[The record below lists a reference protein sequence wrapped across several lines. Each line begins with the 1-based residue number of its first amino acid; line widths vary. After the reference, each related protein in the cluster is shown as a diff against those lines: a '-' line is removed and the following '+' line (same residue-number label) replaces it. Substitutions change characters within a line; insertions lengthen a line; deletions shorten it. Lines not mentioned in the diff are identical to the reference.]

1 MKRLAWL
8 LLLVACKG
16 TSSTSSEAPED
27 IRFVAVVELDDAGAV
42 LASGPLTPWSPTE
55 PLFVAGRG
63 SNVRL
68 VGYDE
73 ATLAAVGILDVA
85 AQGPLFLSAAQG
97 CDPRLPDATWI
108 ASWSPSAVRT
118 LDDAATPALTAT
130 RLKSICPDL
139 SPDISV
145 DVVCAEARCTPNV
158 IARDAC
164 ARTVE
169 LDCAP
174 RTQLTIHV
182 DPAGRVCSEIRSSFG
197 ACTSL
202 ASTIGYASN
211 VCGSCRIDT
220 YAPTAAATTGLRT
233 QVAKIV
239 PGPLNQPRDV
249 VRNRQPF
256 RANFYEGYVLDV
268 LALQDHIVVL
278 GPEGGF
284 GKRCNVPPDT
294 ANPMRL
300 FFLDPDT
307 LTVTS
312 SRATETCL
320 TSIEPDE
327 HSDGFVGVF
336 GTFSDWHLGRFD
348 AAGNLVDRAS
358 FDSASFGDGSVDG
371 GIHELHFVDDDATI
385 LVMANIRPD
394 TSPIV
399 GGVRTF
405 DAQTLAP
412 IDRFGFPSR
421 RIEYAAPS
429 DGRTLYG
436 FESRELD
443 RDWYAIDIETG
454 TLDGVRSLPVDQ
466 QFRSSSFA
474 VLRQD
479 GLLFTGGRGHDAVY
493 ALDPAT
499 DEVWSASAHVF
510 DLHVFTMR
518 TWPANPDLIVVAG
531 GTETFYAAGVMLV
544 DPRDRRFRYDHAVGF
559 SESAVTNLTED
570 LRGGVLGVL
579 PWTGEIVRITA
590 DR

>member
-16 TSSTSSEAPED
+16 TSSTSSEAPD
-27 IRFVAVVELDDAGAV
+27 AIRYVAVVELDDAGDV
-42 LASGPLTPWSPTE
+42 VASGPLTSWAPTD
-55 PLFVAGRG
+55 PLFVAARG

-85 AQGPLFLSAAQG
+85 AEGPLFLSAAEG

-108 ASWSPSAVRT
+108 AAWSPSAVQT
-118 LDDAATPALTAT
+118 LDDAPTPALTAP
-130 RLKSICPDL
+130 RLESICPDL

-145 DVVCAEARCTPNV
+145 DVACAEPRCTPNV
-158 IARDAC
+158 VARDAC

-174 RTQLTIHV
+174 GTQMTIHV
-182 DPAGRVCSEIRSSFG
+182 DPAGRVCSELSSSFG
-197 ACTSL
+197 ACTSM

-220 YAPTAAATTGLRT
+220 YAPTAAATSGLAT
-233 QVAKIV
+233 QVVKIV
-239 PGPLNQPRDV
+239 PGELRQPRNV
-249 VRNRQPF
+249 GMNRQPF
-256 RANFYEGYVLDV
+256 RQEFYEGYVLDMI
-268 LALQDHIVVL
+268 ALPDRIIVL
-278 GPEGGF
+278 GPEGGY

-312 SRATETCL
+312 SRATEVCL
-320 TSIEPDE
+320 TAIEADV

-336 GTFSDWHLGRFD
+336 GIFKQWHLGRFD
-348 AAGNLVDRAS
+348 PDGNLVDRAD
-358 FDSASFGDGSVDG
+358 FDPAAFSADGEDG
-371 GIHELHFVDDDATI
+371 GIHELHFVNDDATI
-385 LVMANIRPD
+385 VVMANIRP
-394 TSPIV
+394 TNPPIL

-405 DAQTLAP
+405 DARTLAP

-421 RIEYAAPS
+421 RIEYAAP
-429 DGRTLYG
+429 GEGTTLYG

-443 RDWYAIDIETG
+443 RDWYAIDLETG
-454 TLDGVRSLPVDQ
+454 TLNGVRSLPVDQ

-474 VLRQD
+474 VLQKD
-479 GLLFTGGRGHDAVY
+479 GYLFTGGRGHDAVY
-493 ALDPAT
+493 ALDPTT

-510 DLHVFTMR
+510 DLHIFTMQ
-518 TWPANPDLIVVAG
+518 TWPADPSLIVVAG
-531 GTETFYAAGVMLV
+531 GTETFYAGGAMLF
-544 DPRDRRFRYDHAVGF
+544 DPADRRFRYAHAVGF
-559 SESAVTNLTED
+559 SESAVTNLTDD

-590 DR
+590 DP